1 MSLESLRVVALAAAT
16 ALAAAVPAPARAQTG
31 RTYLAPSFSAGGAYD
46 DNIFFSARPERRGG
60 SFLRL
65 GPTLQAGW
73 QPRPAVALFAAYGF
87 EAEAYPEYPEL
98 NDTFAR
104 QRASAGVN
112 YRHRRTTAS
121 LGGGF
126 DQSHTASDLIEEAGL
141 QLGRRNGRGYSGAA
155 SVEQGVGR
163 GGALGA
169 HYGYRYVDYGAA
181 SDEGRPSGSHV
192 VALSWTQQFG
202 RATTTVL
209 RAGPRLSD
217 GIVTADVSATLNRRF
232 RRSSLSLGYGRGRYT
247 APARDVD
254 VETLTAAGSRQL
266 GRSLQVSVSATAFRH
281 WGDEA
286 EGHGLRGVVSVA
298 RKLERWLF
306 VVASYQHM
314 RQSRTAA
321 LLLSG
326 ATGDWL
332 FRNVFYAGL
341 SVTKPRRSDSV
352 AGAAPG
358 R

>member
-1 MSLESLRVVALAAAT
+1 MSLESLRAVALATAT
-16 ALAAAVPAPARAQTG
+16 GLVVAVAAPARGQAQ

-46 DNIFFSARPERRGG
+46 DNIFFSARSERQGG

-73 QPRPAVALFAAYGF
+73 QPRPAVALSAAYGF
-87 EAEAYPEYPEL
+87 DAEAYPEYPEL
-98 NDTFAR
+98 NDAFAR

-112 YRHRRTTAS
+112 YRRRRTTVS
-121 LGGGF
+121 TGGGF

-141 QLGRRNGRGYSGAA
+141 QMGRRNGRGYSGWA

-163 GGALGA
+163 GGTLGA
-169 HYGYRYVDYGAA
+169 HYGYRYFDYGAA
-181 SDEGRPSGSHV
+181 ADEGRQSGSHV

-247 APARDVD
+247 TPARDVD

-266 GRSLQVSVSATAFRH
+266 GRSLTVSVSATAFRH
-281 WGDEA
+281 EGDEA
-286 EGHGLRGVVSVA
+286 EGRGVRGGVSVA

-314 RQSRTAA
+314 RQSRTAG
-321 LLLSG
+321 LLVSG

-332 FRNVFYAGL
+332 FRSVFYAGL
-341 SVTKPRRSDSV
+341 SIANPRRSDSV
-352 AGAAPG
+352 AGAMPG